1 MKKIIFTIIS
11 IILVVLLLFG
21 FVSKALKP
29 DQKEIIINEKEVNKD
44 SELIKNLYSIVD
56 QKDDLRKASL
66 DNTTI
71 DDETVIKYILV
82 NLKPEDYYVAN
93 IPNLKIICEAAPGIR
108 FNSNKNCNVRVI
120 SNDKMNEYK
129 KKLFNIQR
137 DINYTNIEYRGL
149 DCRNNGTNYYCN
161 ETPYT
166 SYSTS
171 FSYID
176 KATKYNDEVY
186 IYEYYLKVNLDQL
199 DDCMKYFSKDYCE
212 NYSTQETP
220 ILVED
225 IIKNKGVY
233 YRHVFKLGE
242 NNNYYLK
249 SSNIVVE

>member
-1 MKKIIFTIIS
+1 MKRIIFTIIS
-11 IILVVLLLFG
+11 IILVVLLLSAV
-21 FVSKALKP
+21 VSKALKSN
-29 DQKEIIINEKEVNKD
+29 DTEIMINEIEVDKN
-44 SELIKNLYSIVD
+44 SELIKNLYAIVN

-66 DNTTI
+66 DNQAI

-82 NLKPEDYYVAN
+82 NMKSEDYKVVN
-93 IPNLKIICEAAPGIR
+93 VPNVKIVCEAAHGIR
-108 FNSNKNCNVRVI
+108 FNSNKPCNVRVI
-120 SNDKMNEYK
+120 ANTKMDEYK
-129 KKLFNIQR
+129 KKLFNIDR
-137 DINYTNIEYRGL
+137 AINYTNIEYRGL

-171 FSYID
+171 YSYID

-186 IYEYYLKVNLDQL
+186 IYEYYIKVNLNQM
-199 DDCMKYFSKDYCE
+199 DDCMKYFSKDYCG
-212 NYSTQETP
+212 NYATAERP
-220 ILVED
+220 ILVDEV
-225 IIKNKGVY
+225 IKNKGVY

>member
-1 MKKIIFTIIS
+1 MKKVIFTIIS
-11 IILVVLLLFG
+11 IILVVLLLYG
-21 FVSKALKP
+21 VVSKALKSNNS
-29 DQKEIIINEKEVNKD
+29 EVFINEKEVDKN
-44 SELIKNLYSIVD
+44 SELIKNLYSIVN

-66 DNTTI
+66 DNETI

-82 NLKPEDYYVAN
+82 NMKKEDYKVVTVQN
-93 IPNLKIICEAAPGIR
+93 VKIVCEAAYGIR
-108 FNSNKNCNVRVI
+108 FNSNKPCTVRVI

-129 KKLFNIQR
+129 KKLFNLDR
-137 DINYTNIEYRGL
+137 PVNYENIEYRGL

-171 FSYID
+171 YSFID

-186 IYEYYLKVNLDQL
+186 IYEYYIKVNLDQM
-199 DDCMKYFSKDYCE
+199 DDCMKYFTKDYCE
-212 NYSTQETP
+212 NYAKAERP
-220 ILVED
+220 VLVDEV
-225 IIKNKGVY
+225 IKNKGVY
-233 YRHVFKLGE
+233 YRHVFKLGA